1 MPSRILWVA
10 RWSIPVAVVIGA
22 TQLPAT
28 AQTNDPI
35 RTMCVATDS
44 HPIVQAN
51 APHRVDNSL
60 PCHEGATDGSGKVMS
75 GRPAIDV
82 NLDRTHIGAPVYE
95 VAAERAQTPWSTLS
109 RVRTVTH

>member
-1 MPSRILWVA
+1 M
-10 RWSIPVAVVIGA
+10 IGA

-44 HPIVQAN
+44 HTVVQAI
-51 APHRVDNSL
+51 APQPVDNSL
-60 PCHEGATDGSGKVMS
+60 PCHEDTIDGTGKLVIA
-75 GRPAIDV
+75 GPAVDV
-82 NLDRTHIGAPVYE
+82 NLDRTHIEAPVYE
-95 VAAERAQTPWSTLS
+95 MAAQRAQTLWGTPS